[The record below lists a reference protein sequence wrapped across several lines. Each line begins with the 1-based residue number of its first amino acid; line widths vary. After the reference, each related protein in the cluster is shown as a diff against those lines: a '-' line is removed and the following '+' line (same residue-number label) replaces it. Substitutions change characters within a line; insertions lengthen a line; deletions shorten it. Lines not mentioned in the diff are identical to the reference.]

1 MEGQIK
7 GLATIGKD
15 IFDLKHILVD
25 EKGKLIVDKIP
36 QLQQNKKAI
45 KVEKPLAEIQ
55 LKLIPGSKVT
65 CLA

>member
-36 QLQQNKKAI
+36 QL
-45 KVEKPLAEIQ
+45 
-55 LKLIPGSKVT
+55 
-65 CLA
+65 